1 MVNKGQWWSIMLD
14 RIIYDYIEQYDYISP
29 KVTMLIMVVN
39 NGEKYGFYVII
50 KCGLQKVI

>member
-1 MVNKGQWWSIMLD
+1 MLD